1 MAGRIPQHFIDEL
14 LNRTD
19 LVDLIDGYVPLKKAG
34 ANYKACCP
42 FHNEKSPSFTVSPTK
57 QFYHC
62 FGCGV
67 NGTAISF
74 LMEYDH
80 MEFREAVETLASSAG
95 LEIPQESQAF
105 TPKNTQSA
113 GIDLYKLMQEVA
125 DFYATQLRQH
135 GDKDQAVEYLK
146 KRGLSG
152 DIAKRFGLG
161 FSPEGWSNLMDKL
174 GDTAPSQ
181 KALLDTGM
189 LTKNDK
195 GRVYDRFRHRIMF
208 PIHDHRGRVV
218 GFGGRVLEQ
227 PEPQPGNPKYLNSPE
242 TPIFH
247 KGSEL
252 YGLYG
257 ARAGIKEADG
267 VLVVEG
273 YMDVVALA
281 QEGINNAVAT
291 LGTATTAM
299 HLQRLF
305 RHTPNITFSF
315 DGDRAGRAAAW
326 KALETCLP
334 AIQDGHQVSFLFLPD
349 GEDPDTMVKKVGE
362 EGFKKLIAEAMP
374 LPEFLLE
381 SLKQQADLNRL
392 DGRAK
397 LGKLAKPMLE
407 KMQQGVLKSLV
418 LERVASLTQ
427 VASSELAPGSIKPQ
441 NDSSPYS
448 QNQNTWQKDGGKNWK
463 PNNQRNSNWKNQP
476 AEQAPRPSTL
486 TPVRRAL
493 SLLLQFPQYHK
504 EFEVLS
510 PIVDSQVRGI
520 GMVHELCKA
529 ATDSQNPTTATLLER
544 YRGESFAST
553 LNQLANHQHNNIE
566 QLSDSEALQLV
577 RANNAKIIDE
587 FNGVELARAEQALE
601 KLNHKAKLNT
611 LSDEEQSRHTALK
624 EYIRTCY
631 RS

>member
-1 MAGRIPQHFIDEL
+1 MASRIPQHFIDEL

-19 LVDLIDGYVPLKKAG
+19 VVDLIDGYVPLKKAG

-42 FHNEKSPSFTVSPTK
+42 FHGEKSPSFTVSPTK

-80 MEFREAVETLASSAG
+80 MEFREAVEKLASSAG
-95 LEIPQESQAF
+95 LEIPQESQGF
-105 TPKNTQSA
+105 TPKQTQSG
-113 GIDLYKLMQEVA
+113 GIDLYELMESVEEHYQV
-125 DFYATQLRQH
+125 QLRQH
-135 GDKDQAVEYLK
+135 ENKSQAVDYLK

-161 FSPEGWSNLMDKL
+161 FAPEGWSNLMDTL
-174 GDTAPSQ
+174 GDTAPAQ

-189 LTKNDK
+189 LTKNEK
-195 GRVYDRFRHRIMF
+195 NRVYDRFRNRIMF

-227 PEPQPGNPKYLNSPE
+227 QDPQPGNPKYLNSPE

-252 YGLYG
+252 YGLFG
-257 ARAGIKEADG
+257 ARAGIKEAEG

-291 LGTATTAM
+291 LGTATTPM
-299 HLQRLF
+299 HLQRLL

-334 AIQDGHQVSFLFLPD
+334 IIQDGHQVSFLFLPD
-349 GEDPDTMVKKVGE
+349 GEDPDTMVKKVGKDE
-362 EGFKKLIAEAMP
+362 FNTLVSNAMP

-407 KMQQGVLKSLV
+407 KMQTGVLKTLV
-418 LERVASLTQ
+418 LERVAALTQ
-427 VASSELAPGSIKPQ
+427 VATNELIPNTTTTPETSALHQQSSGSWKKKPKREWSKSKGRWVDSAP
-441 NDSSPYS
+441 
-448 QNQNTWQKDGGKNWK
+448 
-463 PNNQRNSNWKNQP
+463 
-476 AEQAPRPSTL
+476 EQAPRPASL
-486 TPVRRAL
+486 TPVRRAI
-493 SLLLQFPQYHK
+493 SLLLQFPNTYQ

-510 PIVDSQVRGI
+510 PILDSQVRGI
-520 GMVHELCKA
+520 GVLHQLVSA
-529 ATDSQNPTTATLLER
+529 AKDSVKPSTATLLER
-544 YRGESFAST
+544 YRGESYSTT

-566 QLSDSEALQLV
+566 QLNEADALQLI
-577 RANNAKIIDE
+577 RANNAKLIDE
-587 FNGVELARAEQALE
+587 FNAAELVRAEKALE
-601 KLNHKAKLNT
+601 LLNRKSKLDVLND
-611 LSDEEQSRHTALK
+611 DEKERQTALK
-624 EYIRTCY
+624 DYIRDCY
-631 RS
+631 AAKS

>member
-19 LVDLIDGYVPLKKAG
+19 IVDLIDGYVPLKKAG

-42 FHNEKSPSFTVSPTK
+42 FHGEKTPSFTVSPTK

-74 LMEYDH
+74 LMEHDH

-95 LEIPQESQAF
+95 MEIPQESQTF
-105 TPKNTQSA
+105 TPKSTQSQ
-113 GIDLYKLMQEVA
+113 GIDLYKLMQEVEG
-125 DFYATQLRQH
+125 FYQTKLRQH
-135 GDKDQAVEYLK
+135 SDKEHAVAYLK

-152 DIAKRFGLG
+152 DTAKRFGLG
-161 FSPEGWSNLMDKL
+161 FAPEGWSNLMNAL
-174 GDTAPSQ
+174 GDTAPAQ

-189 LTKNDK
+189 LTKNEK

-218 GFGGRVLEQ
+218 GFGGRILEQ
-227 PEPQPGNPKYLNSPE
+227 EEPQPGNPKYLNSPE

-247 KGSEL
+247 KGAEL

-257 ARAGIKEADG
+257 ARGAIKEADG

-291 LGTATTAM
+291 LGTATTSM

-305 RHTPNITFSF
+305 RHTPNVTFSF

-326 KALETCLP
+326 KALEICLP
-334 AIQDGHQVSFLFLPD
+334 TLQDGHQVSFLFLPD
-349 GEDPDTMVKKVGE
+349 GEDPDTMVKQVGK
-362 EGFKKLIAEAMP
+362 EGFEKLIKQAMP

-397 LGKLAKPMLE
+397 LGKLAKPLLE
-407 KMQQGVLKSLV
+407 KMQTGVLKTLV
-418 LERVASLTQ
+418 VERVAALTQ
-427 VASSELAPGSIKPQ
+427 VSATDLAP
-441 NDSSPYS
+441 
-448 QNQNTWQKDGGKNWK
+448 
-463 PNNQRNSNWKNQP
+463 
-476 AEQAPRPSTL
+476 QAPQSQTEQTSFQQSGQDWKRGGWKKGNWRKQQTQQVPRPTSL
-486 TPVRRAL
+486 TPVRRAV
-493 SLLLQFPQYHK
+493 SLMLQFPTYHH
-504 EFEVLS
+504 EFSVLS
-510 PIVDSQVRGI
+510 PICDSQVRGI
-520 GMVHELCKA
+520 EMIHELRQA
-529 ATDSQNPTTATLLER
+529 AENIASPTTATLLER
-544 YRGESFAST
+544 YRDESYADT
-553 LNQLANHQHNNIE
+553 LLQLANHHHNNIE
-566 QLSDSEALQLV
+566 ELSNEDALQLI
-577 RANNAKIIDE
+577 RANNAKIIE
-587 FNGVELARAEQALE
+587 AFNATELSRAEQALE
-601 KLNHKAKLNT
+601 NLNHKAKLDA
-611 LSDEEQSRHTALK
+611 LSDEDQRKQAALK
-624 EYIRTCY
+624 DYIRRCY
-631 RS
+631 NA